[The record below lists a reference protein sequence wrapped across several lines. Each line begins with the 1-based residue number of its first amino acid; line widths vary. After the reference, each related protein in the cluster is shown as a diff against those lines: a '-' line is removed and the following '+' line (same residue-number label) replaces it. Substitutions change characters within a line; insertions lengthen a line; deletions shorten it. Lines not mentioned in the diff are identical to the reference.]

1 MKQRRQFDLVIIGAD
16 APGLAAAA
24 CAARAHADIAL
35 RVAVVRT
42 GEEAPAGPAT
52 PGVPDFVW
60 RRLDLH
66 QSNLK
71 AKPVEAMVS
80 IFDETH
86 TLATY
91 QNPRRT
97 ARALEAAGADDNRLW
112 TDYADAR
119 TRAWAEAEALLRGA
133 AKGKSALLSELG
145 GANGARL
152 ARRLTQSCADILDD
166 HFDNEEL
173 KTHLASAALMPL
185 GLAGDEPGSGLALAS
200 AGDPAAWRVTTGPKG
215 PSLMKAL
222 EDACAA
228 ASVTIFDGAVRDI
241 EILDEKNR
249 AVILEGGET
258 LKTPLVMTGS
268 AANRT
273 ASRLGAAPSLS
284 PLARRDG
291 ASAEVRVK
299 LAKTATPPGEEED
312 AIFFAAGSREALK
325 VARDAALEGHLPDEP
340 PIYFRFVKDEIVV
353 TAPYCPAVLYTEDER
368 RDWSEQDRQALG
380 RRIVERLGAVLNGA
394 VKNVRRVDVKIAAR
408 ESAAAAVGAG
418 PVRLLAPPASHD
430 EIGAAA
436 RLAMELVRGE

>member
-1 MKQRRQFDLVIIGAD
+1 MKQRKQFDLVIIGAD

-24 CAARAHADIAL
+24 CAARAHADITL

-42 GEEAPAGPAT
+42 GEEASLGAAT

-66 QSNLK
+66 LSNLK

-91 QNPRRT
+91 QNQRRT
-97 ARALEAAGADDNRLW
+97 ARALEAAGADENRLW

-119 TRAWAEAEALLRGA
+119 TRVWAEAETLLRGA
-133 AKGKSALLSELG
+133 AKGKGGLLAELG

-166 HFDNEEL
+166 HFDSEEL

-185 GLAGDEPGSGLALAS
+185 GLAGDEPGSGLALAAAS
-200 AGDPAAWRVTTGPKG
+200 DPAAWRVTAGTKG

-222 EDACAA
+222 EDACIA

-241 EILDEKNR
+241 EILDDKNR

-258 LKTPLVMTGS
+258 LKAPLVMTGR
-268 AANRT
+268 AASQT
-273 ASRLGAAPSLS
+273 AARLGA
-284 PLARRDG
+284 
-291 ASAEVRVK
+291 
-299 LAKTATPPGEEED
+299 
-312 AIFFAAGSREALK
+312 
-325 VARDAALEGHLPDEP
+325 
-340 PIYFRFVKDEIVV
+340 
-353 TAPYCPAVLYTEDER
+353 
-368 RDWSEQDRQALG
+368 
-380 RRIVERLGAVLNGA
+380 
-394 VKNVRRVDVKIAAR
+394 
-408 ESAAAAVGAG
+408 
-418 PVRLLAPPASHD
+418 
-430 EIGAAA
+430 
-436 RLAMELVRGE
+436 